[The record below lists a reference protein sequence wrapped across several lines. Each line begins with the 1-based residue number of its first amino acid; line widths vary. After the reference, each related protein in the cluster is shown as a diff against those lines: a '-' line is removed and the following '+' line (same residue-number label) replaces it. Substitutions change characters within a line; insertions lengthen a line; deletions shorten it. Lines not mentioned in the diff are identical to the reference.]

1 MQLDNCSDEVL
12 RREQSVLNS
21 RYDSFVRKYGIVN
34 SRTNRGLFR
43 EDADFALLISIED
56 VDEKSGTAKKTDV
69 FSKRTIKPYEKI
81 THCESALQALYVC
94 KSEKGQIDLKYIEQ
108 LTGKRYDVIVSELEG
123 KIYRN
128 PEKSLLDE
136 GDPYLGWEDA
146 SVYLSGNVRKKLEA
160 AEQAAETDE
169 RYRKNVEALREVQP
183 APLTANQI
191 SARIGANWIDE
202 KYYKQFICE
211 LLEVNSYQADSVT
224 VGYSAITGEWSVG
237 RDTYL
242 RYNLNANSVFGTKR
256 MDAFVLF
263 ERCLNSQTPTITD
276 EVEDA
281 DGKKK
286 RVVNKQET
294 IAVRERQK
302 KLQTAFKKW
311 IFDEPHRREYLVSK
325 YNQIY
330 NTTVVPTFD
339 GSYLQFPGMNPEFPK
354 LKDTTTKLTLTL
366 LPNNMILEVNPM
378 KKLISCEYNFDNCC
392 VELKFTDGSII
403 AIDTIAVEN
412 EVARNMYERSE
423 LDYLIYNAPLE
434 YADLILNGDPET
446 YLKM

>member
-1 MQLDNCSDEVL
+1 M
-12 RREQSVLNS
+12 
-21 RYDSFVRKYGIVN
+21 
-34 SRTNRGLFR
+34 
-43 EDADFALLISIED
+43 
-56 VDEKSGTAKKTDV
+56 
-69 FSKRTIKPYEKI
+69 
-81 THCESALQALYVC
+81 
-94 KSEKGQIDLKYIEQ
+94 
-108 LTGKRYDVIVSELEG
+108 
-123 KIYRN
+123 
-128 PEKSLLDE
+128 
-136 GDPYLGWEDA
+136 
-146 SVYLSGNVRKKLEA
+146 
-160 AEQAAETDE
+160 
-169 RYRKNVEALREVQP
+169 
-183 APLTANQI
+183 
-191 SARIGANWIDE
+191 
-202 KYYKQFICE
+202 
-211 LLEVNSYQADSVT
+211 LEVNSYQADSVT